1 MWSSSTPKTSAG
13 AAWHVPKPSFNHVE
27 GQTGNKDT
35 APQDYNALKHAV
47 RNQIKP
53 LCYPFR
59 CLALSKIKR
68 DSLLILNALRLMFW
82 SSWQYKNK
90 NCHHWYKIL
99 YQLILHFVLGHK
111 SKQWNIFFVC
121 KLILLLLRLIKYRK
135 AKAYYMSQ
143 EVRSEAGFSV
153 KSIRYRD

>member
-47 RNQIKP
+47 RNKIKP

-59 CLALSKIKR
+59 CLAFKQNETWLITNLKCITF
-68 DSLLILNALRLMFW
+68 DVLILMAV
-82 SSWQYKNK
+82 Q
-90 NCHHWYKIL
+90 
-99 YQLILHFVLGHK
+99 
-111 SKQWNIFFVC
+111 KQE
-121 KLILLLLRLIKYRK
+121 LPSL
-135 AKAYYMSQ
+135 
-143 EVRSEAGFSV
+143 E
-153 KSIRYRD
+153 